1 MEKILKKYP
10 FPISGLILGM
20 FALGNLLQS
29 YGEGIRA
36 TIGIVAWVMLILL
49 VVKMVIAK
57 DEFVEAMKNPVIA
70 GTMAT
75 FPMALM
81 VGSVYIANY
90 LKNPG
95 IGKIVW
101 FIGLI
106 LQILIILYF
115 IKAFVVN
122 FKIQTVFPTWF
133 VVFVGIAVAT
143 LTAGAYKQV
152 AIGKISFWFA
162 LISYL
167 VLLPIVAY
175 RVVKVKNIPEPAL
188 PTLVI
193 FAAPGSLLL
202 AAYMAPIFKEKN
214 IILVYFLLVLSLIIY
229 VYGVTQMLKMVK
241 MNFFPSFSAFTFPIV
256 ISGMAIKLFTKYA
269 AGIGIKSPIL
279 LTLVKVEEIIAV
291 LAIIFVFAKYMEF
304 IFGNKK

>member
-1 MEKILKKYP
+1 MNKILKKYP

-29 YGEGIRA
+29 YGEVIRA
-36 TIGIVAWVMLILL
+36 GIGIVAWIMLILL
-49 VVKMVIAK
+49 VVKITISK

-81 VGSVYIANY
+81 VGSVYISNY
-90 LKNPG
+90 FKLPQ
-95 IGKIVW
+95 IGQLVW

-115 IKAFVVN
+115 TKTFVLN

-175 RVVKVKNIPEPAL
+175 RVIKVKNIPEPAL

-202 AAYMAPIFKEKN
+202 AAYMTPIFKEKN
-214 IILVYFLLVLSLIIY
+214 TIMVYLLLILSRVLYLYGILL
-229 VYGVTQMLKMVK
+229 MVK
-241 MNFFPSFSAFTFPIV
+241 LVNLKFYPSFSAFTFPIV
-256 ISGMAIKLFTKYA
+256 ISVMAKKLFTKFTIES
-269 AGIGIKSPIL
+269 GKIPFSL
-279 LTLVKVEEIIAV
+279 LLDKVEEIIAV
-291 LAIIFVFAKYMEF
+291 LVIIFVFAKYMEF
-304 IFGNKK
+304 IFGDKK